1 MVRVSITKIQKDFYD
16 AFVRAVHDLGGPRVG
31 RGDRVLIKPNLV
43 EPAAPDSGQITNPRL
58 VEAAARYCLDSGASR
73 VMIGEGPSYYQPESR
88 LRECFTRT
96 GISGVAD
103 RLGIEWVLFDEHRYR
118 TFKGVSGSTPDEFR
132 VTEFAFTCDQFINL
146 PVLKTHY
153 LTKVTLAMKNL
164 KGCLKWEDKPR
175 FHRQDLER
183 AVVHLAGVIR
193 PTLNVIDCP
202 SGIVKRQMGTGCVPD
217 RNPVGSGLLIAST
230 DMVAADTLGCS
241 LMGIDP
247 QQVRTITLGAAAG
260 LGESDLSRMDIVGE
274 ELKGL
279 RFKIKLPQELLRER
293 FPLVEIVGAEKACS
307 GCLIPLL
314 SGLSLLRDQGVD
326 LKIPLAICVGQE
338 PKVPRDRPR
347 LFFGDCAGAEGGDGF
362 SYIRGCPPKRE
373 DLLDIL
379 AGQGEDG
386 TPGRVKARMNK

>member
-1 MVRVSITKIQKDFYD
+1 MVRVSITKVQKDFYD
-16 AFVRAVHDLGGPRVG
+16 AFVRAVHDLGGYRVS
-31 RGDRVLIKPNLV
+31 RGDRVLLKPNLV
-43 EPAAPDSGQITNPRL
+43 EPAGPDSGEITNPRL
-58 VEAAARYCLDSGASR
+58 VEAAARYCLEAGASR

-103 RLGIEWVLFDEHRYR
+103 RLGIKWVLFDEHRYR
-118 TFKGVSGSTPDEFR
+118 TFKGISGTPEEFR

-164 KGCLKWEDKPR
+164 KGCLKREDKAR
-175 FHRQDLER
+175 FHRHDLER
-183 AVVHLAGVIR
+183 AVVHLAGLIR

-202 SGIVKRQMGTGCVPD
+202 AGVVKRQMASGCVPD

-230 DMVAADTLGCS
+230 DMVAADALGCS

-279 RFKIKLPQELLRER
+279 RFKIRLPQELLRES

-314 SGLSLLRDQGVD
+314 SGLSVLREQGVG
-326 LKIPLAICVGQE
+326 LNSPLAIGIGQE
-338 PKVPRDRPR
+338 PKIPRDRPH
-347 LFFGDCAGAEGGDGF
+347 LLLGDCAGAGEGDGF
-362 SYIRGCPPKRE
+362 SHIRGCPPKRE

-379 AGQGEDG
+379 DRLGKNG
-386 TPGRVKARMNK
+386 TPGYEKRKNL

>member
-1 MVRVSITKIQKDFYD
+1 
-16 AFVRAVHDLGGPRVG
+16 
-31 RGDRVLIKPNLV
+31 VLIKPNLV

-73 VMIGEGPSYYQPESR
+73 VIIGEGPSYYQAQSR

-118 TFKGVSGSTPDEFR
+118 TFKGVSGCTPEEFR

-183 AVVHLAGVIR
+183 AVVHLAKVIR

-202 SGIVKRQMGTGCVPD
+202 VGIVKRQLGIGCIPD
-217 RNPVGSGLLIAST
+217 RNPVESGLLLASA
-230 DMVAADTLGCS
+230 DMVATDTLGCS

-247 QQVRTITLGAAAG
+247 QQVRTVTLGAAAG

-279 RFKIKLPQELLRER
+279 RFKVKLPQELLRKS

-314 SGLSLLRDQGVD
+314 SGLSLLREQGVE
-326 LKIPLAICVGQE
+326 LKDPLSICVGQE
-338 PKVPRDRPR
+338 PKVPQDRPR
-347 LFFGDCAGAEGGDGF
+347 LLFGDCAGAEGRDGF
-362 SYIRGCPPKRE
+362 NHIRGCPPRRE
-373 DLLDIL
+373 DLLGIL
-379 AGQGEDG
+379 AGQAKDG
-386 TPGRVKARMNK
+386 APGRAKVRTSK

>member
-1 MVRVSITKIQKDFYD
+1 MVRVSIAKTQKDFYD
-16 AFVRAVHDLGGPRVG
+16 AFVRAVHQLGGPRVNP
-31 RGDRVLIKPNLV
+31 GDRVLIKPNLV

-73 VMIGEGPSYYQPESR
+73 VIIGEGPSYYQTESR

-118 TFKGVSGSTPDEFR
+118 TFKGVSGCTPEEFR
-132 VTEFAFTCDQFINL
+132 VTDFAFSCDQFINL

-164 KGCLKWEDKPR
+164 KGCLKREDKPR

-183 AVVHLAGVIR
+183 AVVHLAGLIR
-193 PTLNVIDCP
+193 PTLNVIECP
-202 SGIVKRQMGTGCVPD
+202 AGTVKRQMGTGCIPE
-217 RNPVGSGLLIAST
+217 RSPVGSGLLIAST

-260 LGESDLSRMDIVGE
+260 LGESELSRMDIVGE
-274 ELKGL
+274 ELNGV
-279 RFKIKLPQELLRER
+279 RFQIKLPQELLRES
-293 FPLVEIVGAEKACS
+293 FPLLEIIGAEKACS

-314 SGLSLLRDQGVD
+314 SGLSLLHERGIE
-326 LKIPLAICVGQE
+326 LKTPLAICLGREPQE
-338 PKVPRDRPR
+338 PRDRPH
-347 LFFGDCAGAEGGDGF
+347 LLFGDCAGAGGREELNH
-362 SYIRGCPPKRE
+362 IRGCPPKRE
-373 DLLDIL
+373 DLVDIL
-379 AGQGEDG
+379 ARRAR
-386 TPGRVKARMNK
+386 GRDSRDRRVL